1 MRALFTQHKK
11 NKEEKWVIFCAFVL
25 CFSLLSRFPRSLL
38 SLSPLKRSETQRKS
52 TGNKTWK
59 QRLGYCVLFF
69 LLHFNGTERKRSGSE
84 NEAKEKK
91 DKEPKKPRPTA
102 ELVEKEQK
110 EREKNKSVLSFHCIT
125 SLFFSFLFLS
135 FSPNSTDKEW
145 MACLFCVDFNLITN
159 EVREL
164 N

>member
-1 MRALFTQHKK
+1 M
-11 NKEEKWVIFCAFVL
+11 
-25 CFSLLSRFPRSLL
+25 
-38 SLSPLKRSETQRKS
+38 
-52 TGNKTWK
+52 
-59 QRLGYCVLFF
+59 
-69 LLHFNGTERKRSGSE
+69 ERKERE
-84 NEAKEKK
+84 VEARMKQKK
-91 DKEPKKPRPTA
+91 RKTKNPPPTA

-159 EVREL
+159 EVEQVREL